1 MGNPISNQ
9 GSYGNTGSY
18 SNPGSYG
25 NAGSYGYAPQ
35 SNYSS
40 NNVVVTQVGV
50 GNAPVYNMPPQ
61 DYTTQAWLACLCC
74 FWPTGLLAILRAN
87 ESRDCLARGDMV
99 GAHSAANSAR
109 QMVRISIAV
118 GAISIIALGVF
129 LGVYIGVVLNSVNPW
144 NSY

>member
-1 MGNPISNQ
+1 MNMLIS
-9 GSYGNTGSY
+9 
-18 SNPGSYG
+18 
-25 NAGSYGYAPQ
+25 
-35 SNYSS
+35 
-40 NNVVVTQVGV
+40 
-50 GNAPVYNMPPQ
+50 VYFRSL
-61 DYTTQAWLACLCC
+61 TLC
-74 FWPTGLLAILRAN
+74 FVLFQ
-87 ESRDCLARGDMV
+87 SRDCLARGDMV